1 MGCTWGT
8 LPPSRYRHDPMANDP
23 SGDLQLAP
31 LHGDPRSLEE
41 WLTTFHL
48 ASVVLDPYT
57 NQSAWILPTARR
69 ILHAFSGAAVRVNFI
84 VTCTPDEAR
93 EFLGPLADEFLVFCD
108 PDRVAVKQL
117 GLSALPAFVFVRI
130 DGKVAASAEGWDPA
144 AWRAVARQIA
154 TVTQWS
160 APTIPDQGDPT
171 PFSGSAALG

>member
-1 MGCTWGT
+1 
-8 LPPSRYRHDPMANDP
+8 
-23 SGDLQLAP
+23 
-31 LHGDPRSLEE
+31 
-41 WLTTFHL
+41 
-48 ASVVLDPYT
+48 
-57 NQSAWILPTARR
+57 
-69 ILHAFSGAAVRVNFI
+69 
-84 VTCTPDEAR
+84 
-93 EFLGPLADEFLVFCD
+93 LVFCD